1 MKNEVTGRLENWYR
15 WSSMIIGDV
24 YGDVRERF
32 EDGQSIHTASI
43 KGDRDNLKEGDVVQT
58 RNSRYL
64 LGKRG
69 CPDME
74 G

>member
-15 WSSMIIGDV
+15 WGSMIVGDV

-32 EDGQSIHTASI
+32 EDGQSIHTSSI

-64 LGKRG
+64 LGKHG
-69 CPDME
+69 NADME